1 MSRLIV
7 FGILFSLVLTLSSY
21 STVQNSQI
29 GAQVFKGQVE
39 INAPADKVWAVL
51 TDLKTFSGAVGFE
64 FISGKEKVG
73 TVGDA
78 ARIRVWSD
86 STTYLLTYVDVNN
99 ELRFALEPDNASY
112 LCQSRWLLE
121 SSGTKTLLT
130 VIDTY
135 TESAEQSK
143 ESLDSQAAEWEKNLA
158 KIKVL
163 AEAS

>member
-1 MSRLIV
+1 MLRSIALGIVLSLI
-7 FGILFSLVLTLSSY
+7 IALPSFSV
-21 STVQNSQI
+21 VQNSPI
-29 GAQVFKGQVE
+29 GGQVFTGNIE
-39 INAPADKVWAVL
+39 IDAPAEKVWAIL
-51 TDLKTFSGAVGFE
+51 TDLKTLTEAIGFE
-64 FISGKEKVG
+64 FISGKDKVSA
-73 TVGDA
+73 VGDT
-78 ARIRVWSD
+78 ARIKVWSD
-86 STTYLLTYVDVNN
+86 NTTYLLTYMDANN

-143 ESLDSQAAEWEKNLA
+143 ESLDSQAAKWEKNLA
-158 KIKVL
+158 KIKAL